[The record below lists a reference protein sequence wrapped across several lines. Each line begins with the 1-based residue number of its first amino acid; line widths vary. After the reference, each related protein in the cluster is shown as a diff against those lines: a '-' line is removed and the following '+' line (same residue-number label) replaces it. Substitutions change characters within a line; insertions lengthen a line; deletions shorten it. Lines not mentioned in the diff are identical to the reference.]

1 MEIENKCSTVTREVD
16 RFVFNQDMVS
26 KLKQFLTLIS
36 LVEFRHNLEIGWLY
50 EVWYKNLE

>member
-50 EVWYKNLE
+50 EV